1 MAQSDRI
8 TDRGSSPTHGVI
20 VHPGLMYLKEVAEAT
35 LKGDAAVVAALQH
48 NDPYLMGATLEEGR
62 VIARIVRILR
72 NQHHD
77 LRERE

>member
-1 MAQSDRI
+1 MAKSDRI

-20 VHPGLMYLKEVAEAT
+20 VHPGIMYLKEVAEAC
-35 LKGDAAVVAALQH
+35 LKGEAHVQAAMQH

-62 VIARIVRILR
+62 IIARIVRILR

-77 LRERE
+77 LRDGK